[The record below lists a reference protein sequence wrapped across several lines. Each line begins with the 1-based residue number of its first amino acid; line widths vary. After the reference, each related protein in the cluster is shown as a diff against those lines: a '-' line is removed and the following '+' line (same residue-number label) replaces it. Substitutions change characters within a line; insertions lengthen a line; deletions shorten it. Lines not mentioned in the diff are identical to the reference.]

1 MNIQPGE
8 LHFAD
13 TEVVINEGKM
23 ASVVIMENKG
33 DRPIQIGSHFHLYE
47 VNSSIKF
54 FSEDGKEDEDRTL
67 VWGKRFDIASGTS
80 IRFEPNER
88 KKVNVI
94 PVAGKREI
102 WGLNNLCDGSVEKA
116 PKTAYSKLSIEKSWK

>member
-1 MNIQPGE
+1 
-8 LHFAD
+8 
-13 TEVVINEGKM
+13 M

-47 VNSSIKF
+47 VNSAIKF
-54 FSEDGKEDEDRTL
+54 YTEDNREDADRML

-80 IRFEPNER
+80 VRFEPSER

-94 PVAGKREI
+94 PMAGKREV
-102 WGLNNLCDGSVEKA
+102 WGLNNLCDGSLDKA
-116 PKTAYSKLSIEKSWK
+116 PKTAYSKLPMDNKCWK